1 MDKIANNRRALAR
14 DYKDRKVEAGVYAI
28 RCAPTGQVW
37 IGGTPDLATRQNGVW
52 FALRMGGH
60 SCASLQAAWT
70 EHGEGAF
77 GFEVLE
83 VIDDKG
89 LESMGRAA
97 LLVERREH
105 WRAALGAE
113 GLRR

>member
-1 MDKIANNRRALAR
+1 METTKHRRALVR
-14 DYKDRKVEAGVYAI
+14 DYKEREVRAGIYAV
-28 RCAPTGQVW
+28 RCATTCEVW
-37 IGGTPDLATRQNGVW
+37 VGGTPDLSTRQNGVW

-60 SCASLQAAWT
+60 TCPTLQQAWNA
-70 EHGEGAF
+70 HGEAAF

-89 LESMGRAA
+89 LERLGRAS
-97 LLVERREH
+97 LLAERREH
-105 WRAALGAE
+105 WLKTLNAE

>member
-1 MDKIANNRRALAR
+1 METTKHRRALVR
-14 DYKDRKVEAGVYAI
+14 DYKEREVQAGIYAV
-28 RCAPTGQVW
+28 RCVTTGEVW
-37 IGGTPDLATRQNGVW
+37 VGGTPDLSTRQNGVW

-60 SCASLQAAWT
+60 TSPTLQQAWNA
-70 EHGEGAF
+70 HGEAAF

-89 LESMGRAA
+89 LERLGRAS
-97 LLVERREH
+97 LLAERRQH
-105 WRAALGAE
+105 WLTALNAE

>member
-1 MDKIANNRRALAR
+1 METTNNRRALVR
-14 DYKDRKVEAGVYAI
+14 DYKEREVQAGIYAV
-28 RCAPTGQVW
+28 RCATTGEVW
-37 IGGTPDLATRQNGVW
+37 IGGTPDLSTRQNGVW

-60 SCASLQAAWT
+60 TSPNLQQAWNAY
-70 EHGEGAF
+70 GEAAF

-83 VIDDKG
+83 VLDDKG
-89 LESMGRAA
+89 LERLGRAS

-105 WRAALGAE
+105 WRTTLHAE

>member
-1 MDKIANNRRALAR
+1 METTNNRRALVR
-14 DYKDRKVEAGVYAI
+14 DYKDREVQAGVYAV
-28 RCAPTGQVW
+28 RCAPTGEVW
-37 IGGTPDLATRQNGVW
+37 IGGTPDLSTRQSGVW

-60 SCASLQAAWT
+60 ASTSLQTAWNA
-70 EHGEGAF
+70 HGEAAF

-83 VIDDKG
+83 VLDDKG
-89 LESMGRAA
+89 LERLGRAS

-105 WRAALGAE
+105 WREALQAE

>member
-1 MDKIANNRRALAR
+1 METTNNRRALVR
-14 DYKDRKVEAGVYAI
+14 DYKDREVLAGVYAV
-28 RCAPTGQVW
+28 RCVPTGEVW
-37 IGGTPDLATRQNGVW
+37 IGGTPDLSTRQSGVW

-60 SCASLQAAWT
+60 TSTGLQAAWNT
-70 EHGEGAF
+70 HGEAAF

-83 VIDDKG
+83 VVDDKG
-89 LESMGRAA
+89 LERLGRAS

-105 WRAALGAE
+105 WREALQAE